1 MERLTRIKICM
12 IRFKKTI
19 TLFILIFLFTFIQ
32 SYWSMHE
39 FRNSLSSSCLNCGF
53 LEENIFVSFVFSV
66 ILISMF
72 SVINYVKIK
81 TNYKTILKI
90 ISIIFVWFFINIEIF
105 RDRES
110 SWSTYSFSNEI
121 YYTIRLSVFPM
132 LLLII
137 VLLFLEKKTRSNS
150 SLQE

>member
-1 MERLTRIKICM
+1 M

-19 TLFILIFLFTFIQ
+19 TLFILIFFFTFIQ
-32 SYWSMHE
+32 SYWFMYE

-132 LLLII
+132 FLLII